1 MKWQIVTAALCI
13 AVFGILFSRQTSA
26 NFLIAFGVLL
36 TCSNNW
42 MSMAFHAYQPELFP
56 TPIRAQHACDPITE
70 EGWRVLAT
78 NEIVGTTD
86 SPPYRAGAPGD
97 WFVDRTTTLLPLC
110 NYFSPV
116 GSYSLRSYSLDPT
129 QTTERVAICRTG
141 AHGGSVAIPPYA
153 GPCPPR

>member
-1 MKWQIVTAALCI
+1 MMASRESVGLAAALL
-13 AVFGILFSRQTSA
+13 AVA
-26 NFLIAFGVLL
+26 ALL
-36 TCSNNW
+36 WPAAT
-42 MSMAFHAYQPELFP
+42 
-56 TPIRAQHACDPITE
+56 RAQHACDPITE

-86 SPPYRAGAPGD
+86 SAPYSGGAPGD

-110 NYFSPV
+110 NYFTPV

-129 QTTERVAICRTG
+129 QKTERVAICRTSAQG
-141 AHGGSVAIPPYA
+141 ASVAIPPYA